1 MDTLNDQLLVGTI
14 MVIVSVALHV
24 IALAIVAAVIK
35 WFSGFLERFHG
46 AIAHGVPAI
55 LFGLG
60 VTVVHIAEIWAWAG
74 MFLYIGAI
82 EGLEAALYFST
93 VTATTVGYGDLVL
106 APEWRLLG
114 SFEAMFGIVAF
125 GISTAF
131 LIAVLRSSFSRYL
144 D

>member
-1 MDTLNDQLLVGTI
+1 METLNGQLVIGAL
-14 MVIVSVALHV
+14 MVMASVAMHI
-24 IALAIVAAVIK
+24 IALGVVAAVVK
-35 WFSGFLERFHG
+35 WISRFLEHMNT
-46 AIAHGVPAI
+46 IVAHGVPAI

-60 VTVVHIAEIWAWAG
+60 VTLVHIIEIWAWAG
-74 MFLYIGAI
+74 MFLYLGAI
-82 EGLEAALYFST
+82 GNLEAALYFST

-131 LIAVLRSSFSRYL
+131 LISVLRSSLARYAS
-144 D
+144 